1 MLLGTVHCIWD
12 ENVSSACGSW
22 TELKVKQWPP
32 HCTGKHWIGVV
43 VVDQRNTTGR
53 KYNLRSPKPDKLK
66 QSSIYLIHSG
76 HGWVSQTLI
85 LEILF
90 RACVLQTWTCQ
101 CGCGKLM
108 DTGHLL
114 PPQFPLFLINSQRE
128 RQLSSRVLQFK
139 RMYLQQFGKKIVPKQ
154 FCKGKERT
162 SPRKVTRYPEQGGF
176 IQIPVHIKVEVIL
189 FSIPCFKV
197 WVVLCSGI
205 QQNVPVPFKFL
216 LFNFPAFC
224 KRPDSNFKD

>member
-1 MLLGTVHCIWD
+1 MLLWTVHCIWD
-12 ENVSSACGSW
+12 ENGSSACSGW

-43 VVDQRNTTGR
+43 VVGQRNTTGH

-90 RACVLQTWTCQ
+90 WASILLQIWTSQ
-101 CGCGKLM
+101 HERGKLM
-108 DTGHLL
+108 DTAHLF
-114 PPQFPLFLINSQRE
+114 PPQFPLLLIPKEKHSFPPVFLS
-128 RQLSSRVLQFK
+128 LKVCTYSSSA
-139 RMYLQQFGKKIVPKQ
+139 KKFFQ
-154 FCKGKERT
+154 
-162 SPRKVTRYPEQGGF
+162 

-197 WVVLCSGI
+197 WVVLRNSTERSCFFST
-205 QQNVPVPFKFL
+205 FTFEFSSL
-216 LFNFPAFC
+216 LWKA
-224 KRPDSNFKD
+224 R